1 MLQLNMSKIAKL
13 LPEIYAL
20 DTQSE
25 QDTIIK
31 QLMVENQ
38 GLRDALN
45 KDVHILNLETDGD
58 SPREKSSDSLLH

>member
-1 MLQLNMSKIAKL
+1 MNMSKIAKL
-13 LPEIYAL
+13 LREMYAL

-25 QDTIIK
+25 QETIVK

-45 KDVHILNLETDGD
+45 KDVHFLNLGADVD
-58 SPREKSSDSLLH
+58 SLRGKSSDSLLH